1 MKQQQSSS
9 ALSQR
14 IILIGVIISV
24 VIVVIS
30 LFTYFFFNPEAV
42 AKRDVAYLAKDYY
55 ETYFYDNF
63 ASTIK
68 SGQYK
73 VTFEKYKKTGFAAVP
88 LRRLLSFDNNRNKDY
103 ARSFTG
109 DSYNCDLE
117 TSKIIFYPEEPYGR
131 NNYRV
136 EYNLDCHYED

>member
-1 MKQQQSSS
+1 M
-9 ALSQR
+9 
-14 IILIGVIISV
+14 IISV

-42 AKRDVAYLAKDYY
+42 AKRDAAYLAKDYY

-73 VTFEKYKKTGFAAVP
+73 VTSW
-88 LRRLLSFDNNRNKDY
+88 SFR
-103 ARSFTG
+103 
-109 DSYNCDLE
+109 
-117 TSKIIFYPEEPYGR
+117 I
-131 NNYRV
+131 
-136 EYNLDCHYED
+136 